1 MSHELNCYDNFLT
14 YFMEFILH
22 RGYCTKSVEWESCVK
37 SSIREFCP
45 PNYFISR
52 LVYQTEGF
60 DNLRTRKFEVNKERG
75 KSKTEGKDGNCYKK
89 ISHISYKLPLMF
101 FIFSLILLY
110 KLSNK
115 RCQLKRLTW
124 HTLTPHLY
132 LDYFMIIFTIQSFWN
147 SLRWILESFILSRK
161 ICPLPPQK

>member
-1 MSHELNCYDNFLT
+1 MSPELNCYDNFLT
-14 YFMEFILH
+14 YFMEFIPH
-22 RGYCTKSVEWESCVK
+22 RGYCTKSVRWESCIE

-45 PNYFISR
+45 PNYFISG

-75 KSKTEGKDGNCYKK
+75 KSKTEGKDGNCDKK

-147 SLRWILESFILSRK
+147 SLRWILESFILSGK
-161 ICPLPPQK
+161 ICSLPPQK